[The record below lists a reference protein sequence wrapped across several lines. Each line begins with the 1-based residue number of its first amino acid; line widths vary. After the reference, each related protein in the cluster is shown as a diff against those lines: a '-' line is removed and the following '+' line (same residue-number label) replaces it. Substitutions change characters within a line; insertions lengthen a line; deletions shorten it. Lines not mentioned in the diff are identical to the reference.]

1 MSRVIGIALTC
12 LAAAAFGSLRPDDNS
27 PDGIWISRSAVSNLP
42 VVGPAWEHVLS
53 ASRQPCTS
61 PQLNDQN
68 NATNVCVLAKAL
80 ICARTGDFRL
90 REEVIDVLRRT
101 VDAGRYQG
109 RALALGRELAA
120 YVIAADL
127 VQLQEHDPA
136 LDVAFR
142 VAIRDLLTAP
152 TIDGPENLVACYEQ
166 RPNNWG
172 AHCGASRAA
181 VAAYLGD
188 TATLQRVAEVFR
200 AYVGDDRTYRGFVF
214 GFDRSWQCDPFHP
227 VGINPRGCAR
237 RGHSLD
243 GVMPDDQRRG
253 GSFEW
258 PPPHENYVYE
268 ALQGALAQAIIL
280 QRAGYS
286 SFEWGDRALLRA
298 FDWLNTQA
306 RFPPEGDDAWETY
319 VINYF
324 YNTSYRTTARA
335 RPGKNVGWTDWTHA
349 R

>member
-120 YVIAADL
+120 YVI
-127 VQLQEHDPA
+127 
-136 LDVAFR
+136 
-142 VAIRDLLTAP
+142 
-152 TIDGPENLVACYEQ
+152 
-166 RPNNWG
+166 
-172 AHCGASRAA
+172 
-181 VAAYLGD
+181 
-188 TATLQRVAEVFR
+188 
-200 AYVGDDRTYRGFVF
+200 
-214 GFDRSWQCDPFHP
+214 
-227 VGINPRGCAR
+227 
-237 RGHSLD
+237 
-243 GVMPDDQRRG
+243 
-253 GSFEW
+253 
-258 PPPHENYVYE
+258 
-268 ALQGALAQAIIL
+268 
-280 QRAGYS
+280 
-286 SFEWGDRALLRA
+286 
-298 FDWLNTQA
+298 
-306 RFPPEGDDAWETY
+306 
-319 VINYF
+319 NYF

-335 RPGKNVGWTDWTHA
+335 RPGKTVGWTDWTHA